1 MVGDYFSLAMEPKK
15 KAKVDEANSKFAK
28 AILRA
33 QSLVSESLVPRRKNR
48 GGGVGNPRFFCP
60 GTRLCAEIFWTRQRT
75 YVFTY
80 VTIYK
85 DYVIWIHSIRAMTDN
100 WTFSLAVVVNLLH
113 YVR

>member
-1 MVGDYFSLAMEPKK
+1 MEPKK
-15 KAKVDEANSKFAK
+15 RAKVDEANSKFAK

-33 QSLVSESLVPRRKNR
+33 QTFSGLRKSR
-48 GGGVGNPRFFCP
+48 SQTEKPGGGGNPRFFCP
-60 GTRLCAEIFWTRQRT
+60 GTRLCAEIFWTRQCT
-75 YVFTY
+75 YVFTYVIY

-100 WTFSLAVVVNLLH
+100 WAFSLAVVVNLLH